1 MKYML
6 ISLAAAFLRPSS
18 RLIVERLQDYVK
30 QTLQP
35 HKYPRIIEFVRDIP
49 KTGTGKIDR
58 QALSRATGH
67 EGDQP

>member
-1 MKYML
+1 L
-6 ISLAAAFLRPSS
+6 DQALSSLATDDPETHGLTIPQF
-18 RLIVERLQDYVK
+18 
-30 QTLQP
+30 LQP
-35 HKYPRIIEFVRDIP
+35 HEYSRTVEFVRDIP